1 MDKKT
6 VKARQKALVEA
17 YTKSWFEGNMMVTY
31 NGGDRYR
38 FCFYDEDDPAI
49 PHPIVLGGDMTL
61 EEDEKKFIKI
71 CEWY

>member
-1 MDKKT
+1 MSGLSK
-6 VKARQKALVEA
+6 
-17 YTKSWFEGNMMVTY
+17 MMVTY